1 MYMVRGM
8 KRHWD
13 ATLDMTVDELL
24 DKYDSEGGHV
34 EENEGFYLWYLLKVR
49 PFLHMHKPAS
59 SCHTFYS

>member
-13 ATLDMTVDELL
+13 ATLEMSVDELL

-34 EENEGFYLWYLLKVR
+34 EENDGFYLWYLLTVSPR
-49 PFLHMHKPAS
+49 DHAFEPP
-59 SCHTFYS
+59 